1 MPLQKGSSE
10 KVISANIA
18 EMIRA
23 GHPQKQA
30 EAAAY
35 ANARKTAKDTESAR
49 EYDINGWFE
58 VKDNP
63 ISKVGVFPYLGSQI
77 DSQLEPDKIYN
88 VYRPKEELSDPET
101 IKSFRLVPWT
111 DDHAMLGSNDQ
122 GFTPAEKK
130 GVHGVTGE
138 NVHYDDT
145 DKQLK
150 VNVKVFS
157 ETLKDLMD
165 SGKIELSIGYRCLY
179 DLTSGVY
186 DGIPYDAIQRN
197 IRGNHLALVDE
208 GRSGPDIAVLDH
220 FKFTLDTKDLRM
232 PKMKDS
238 KAEDAEIT
246 LESLSEKID
255 KCVEAIAAMH
265 KGKAE
270 DATGDYSKDESEK
283 EEKAEDDDAE
293 EKEGE
298 TKKAKDAKENDE
310 EKEAKDSE
318 ESEEKEKKKD
328 SMDAQIKS
336 LTNQV
341 ISLKEEGTRS
351 ILREISQRDIL
362 ASKLSTVIGTFDHRD
377 LTLDEVARYG
387 IKKLGLKCKPG
398 HEDSVLAGYLAAS
411 KAPSLAFSQ
420 DESVKVSNNVQKYL
434 EGTV

>member
-35 ANARKTAKDTESAR
+35 ANARKTAKDIESAR

-298 TKKAKDAKENDE
+298 TKKAKDAKEDDE